1 MTPLLKPILGVPGV
15 TGLALITDLQSTDA
29 GAALTKGLLD
39 TGKIDKKN
47 LVVMS
52 AWQYAGAGLVN
63 NYFSIASAL
72 FFAFLVPV
80 WIPLVVMFCLKFVGG
95 VFVRICLT
103 TFYKKDFQNE

>member
-1 MTPLLKPILGVPGV
+1 MAFQALLVWL
-15 TGLALITDLQSTDA
+15 LITDLQSTDA

-63 NYFSIASAL
+63 NYFLSL
-72 FFAFLVPV
+72 PLCFFAFPR
-80 WIPLVVMFCLKFVGG
+80 PCLDSACRDVLPE
-95 VFVRICLT
+95 ICRRCLCQSLSYN
-103 TFYKKDFQNE
+103 FL